1 MQLITMK
8 LKMKSDLIKLNLSF
22 NWMLILVLFSIINLE
37 NIHAQSFEKYH
48 DKITTQ
54 YVFITAATQSI

>member
-22 NWMLILVLFSIINLE
+22 NWMLILVLFSIINLK
-37 NIHAQSFEKYH
+37 NIHSQSF
-48 DKITTQ
+48 
-54 YVFITAATQSI
+54 